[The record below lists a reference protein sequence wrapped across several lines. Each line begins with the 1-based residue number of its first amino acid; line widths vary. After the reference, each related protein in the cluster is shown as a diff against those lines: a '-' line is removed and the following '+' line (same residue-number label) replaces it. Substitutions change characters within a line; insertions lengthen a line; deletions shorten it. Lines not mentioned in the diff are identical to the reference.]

1 MNIIQVGS
9 YPLSADCIHGGVE
22 SSVYGL
28 TQALVR
34 AGHTVDVFDNPRI
47 GGKDTCERKGL
58 LTIHRYANTGR
69 HNEDAMQR
77 CKEIFRDIVAL
88 HPEIIHI
95 HGTGKLSGTIYE
107 AAQNY
112 GIPVVLT
119 VHGLLHE
126 EKKQALRRKFSLKH
140 LYQYIV
146 QTRSE
151 MDVLNRASRIIVDT
165 PYVERMLTQ
174 YRQKG
179 KLTQLPEIHVIPQ
192 GISAVYYGLSCAE
205 EGNTILSVGSIS
217 PRKGHLYT
225 VKIFNTLRD
234 RGIYA
239 KLRIL
244 GSLADSN
251 YYDKLTKT
259 IQKSPYCTD
268 ITLETNV
275 SQEDVFM
282 AYKSAKLFVLHSQE
296 ESQGIVF
303 AEAMAT
309 GMPVVATKVGGIP
322 DVVEN
327 GKVGFLCEFGDT
339 LSMAECVEQILTDE
353 KMWHTFSQCAR
364 EVAQIYDWD
373 KIADQI
379 SILYKEVKL
388 CSNTQN
394 A

>member
-1 MNIIQVGS
+1 MNIIQVGN

-34 AGHTVDVFDNPRI
+34 AGHTVDVFDYPRI
-47 GGKDTCERKGL
+47 GGKDASERLGL
-58 LTIHRYANTGR
+58 LTIHRYANTGK

-77 CKEIFRDIVAL
+77 GKEIFRDIVAL
-88 HPEIIHI
+88 HPNAVHV
-95 HGTGKLSGTIYE
+95 HGTGKLSGAIYE

-192 GISAVYYGLSCAE
+192 GISAAYYDLSCAKE
-205 EGNTILSVGSIS
+205 SNTILSVGSIS

-225 VKIFNTLRD
+225 IKMFNTLREK
-234 RGIYA
+234 GVKA
-239 KLRIL
+239 KLRII
-244 GSLADSN
+244 GSLADNN
-251 YYDKLTKT
+251 YYALLTKA
-259 IQKSPYCTD
+259 IQESPYCTD
-268 ITLETNV
+268 IRLETNV
-275 SQEDVFM
+275 SQEELYA

-309 GMPVVATKVGGIP
+309 GMPVVATKVGGVP

-327 GKVGFLCEFGDT
+327 GQDGFLCEFGDAI
-339 LSMAECVEQILTDE
+339 SMAVMVEDIFTDE
-353 KMWHTFSQCAR
+353 KVWQSFSQYAKQ
-364 EVAQIYDWD
+364 AALKYDWD
-373 KIADQI
+373 KIAGQI
-379 SILYKEVKL
+379 CELYK
-388 CSNTQN
+388 
-394 A
+394 

>member
-34 AGHTVDVFDNPRI
+34 AGHTVDVFDCPRI
-47 GGKDTCERKGL
+47 GRKDASERMGL
-58 LTIHRYANTGR
+58 LTIHRYANNGK

-77 CKEIFRDIVAL
+77 GKEIFRDVVAL
-88 HPEIIHI
+88 HPDVVHV
-95 HGTGKLSGTIYE
+95 HGTGKMSGAIYE

-126 EKKQALRRKFSLKH
+126 EKKQALRRKLSLKH

-174 YRQKG
+174 YQQKG
-179 KLTQLPEIHVIPQ
+179 RLAQLPEIYVIPQ
-192 GISAVYYGLSCAE
+192 GISAEYYDLSCAKE
-205 EGNTILSVGSIS
+205 SNTILSVGSIS

-225 VKIFNTLRD
+225 IKMFNVLREKGVK
-234 RGIYA
+234 A
-239 KLRIL
+239 KLRFI
-244 GSLADSN
+244 GSLADNN
-251 YYDKLTKT
+251 YYALLTKA
-259 IQKSPYCTD
+259 IQESPYCSD

-275 SQEDVFM
+275 SQEELFA

-309 GMPVVATKVGGIP
+309 GMPVVATKVGGVP

-327 GKVGFLCEFGDT
+327 GKDGFLCEFGDAI
-339 LSMAECVEQILTDE
+339 SMAVMVEDILTDE
-353 KMWHTFSQCAR
+353 KVWQSFSQHAKQT
-364 EVAQIYDWD
+364 AKKYDWD
-373 KIADQI
+373 KIAEQI
-379 SILYKEVKL
+379 YELYK
-388 CSNTQN
+388 
-394 A
+394 

>member
-34 AGHTVDVFDNPRI
+34 SGHTVDVFDYPRI
-47 GGKDTCERKGL
+47 GGNDASERNGL
-58 LTIHRYANTGR
+58 LTIHRYANTGK

-77 CKEIFRDIVAL
+77 GKEIFRDIVAL
-88 HPEIIHI
+88 HPNAVHV
-95 HGTGKLSGTIYE
+95 HGTGKLSGAIYE

-126 EKKQALRRKFSLKH
+126 EKKQALRRKLSLKH

-165 PYVERMLTQ
+165 PYVERMLTKYQ
-174 YRQKG
+174 QKG
-179 KLTQLPEIHVIPQ
+179 KLVQLPEIYVIPQ
-192 GISAVYYGLSCAE
+192 GISAAYYDLSCAKE
-205 EGNTILSVGSIS
+205 SNTILSIGSIS

-225 VKIFNTLRD
+225 IKMFNVLREKGVK
-234 RGIYA
+234 A
-239 KLRIL
+239 KLRII
-244 GSLADSN
+244 GSFADNN
-251 YYDKLTKT
+251 YYALLTKA
-259 IQKSPYCTD
+259 IQESPYCTD
-268 ITLETNV
+268 IRLETNV
-275 SQEDVFM
+275 SQEELFA

-309 GMPVVATKVGGIP
+309 GMPIVATNVGGIP
-322 DVVEN
+322 YVVES
-327 GKVGFLCEFGDT
+327 GKSGLLCDFGET
-339 LSMAECVEQILTDE
+339 RSMAEMVERLLTDQQLWNSFSQYAQTTARKYDWSFIVKQIL
-353 KMWHTFSQCAR
+353 Q
-364 EVAQIYDWD
+364 
-373 KIADQI
+373 
-379 SILYKEVKL
+379 LYKTK
-388 CSNTQN
+388 
-394 A
+394 

>member
-34 AGHTVDVFDNPRI
+34 AGHTVDVFDYPRI
-47 GGKDTCERKGL
+47 GGNDASERKGL
-58 LTIHRYANTGR
+58 LTIHRYANTGK

-77 CKEIFRDIVAL
+77 GKEIFRDIVAL
-88 HPEIIHI
+88 HPNAVHV
-95 HGTGKLSGTIYE
+95 HGTGKLSGAIYE

-179 KLTQLPEIHVIPQ
+179 KLTQLPKIYVIPQ
-192 GISAVYYGLSCAE
+192 GISAAYYDLSCTQ
-205 EGNTILSVGSIS
+205 EGKIILSVGSIS

-225 VKIFNTLRD
+225 IKMFNALREK
-234 RGIYA
+234 GIKA
-239 KLRIL
+239 KLRFI
-244 GSLADSN
+244 GSLADNN
-251 YYDKLTKT
+251 YYAQLTKS
-259 IQKSPYCTD
+259 IQESPYCKD
-268 ITLETNV
+268 IRLETNV
-275 SQEDVFM
+275 SQEELFV
-282 AYKSAKLFVLHSQE
+282 AYKTSKLFVLHSQE

-309 GMPVVATKVGGIP
+309 GMPVVATKVGGVSE
-322 DVVEN
+322 VVED
-327 GKVGFLCEFGDT
+327 GKDGFLCEFGDAI
-339 LSMAECVEQILTDE
+339 SMAIMVEDILTDE
-353 KMWHTFSQCAR
+353 KVWQSLSKHAKQA
-364 EVAQIYDWD
+364 AKKYDWD
-373 KIADQI
+373 KIAEEI
-379 SILYKEVKL
+379 CKLYKAK
-388 CSNTQN
+388 
-394 A
+394 

>member
-34 AGHTVDVFDNPRI
+34 AGHTVDVFDYPRI
-47 GGKDTCERKGL
+47 GGKDASERKGL
-58 LTIHRYANTGR
+58 LTIHRYANTGK

-77 CKEIFRDIVAL
+77 GKEIFRDIVAL
-88 HPEIIHI
+88 HPDVVHV
-95 HGTGKLSGTIYE
+95 HGTGKLSGAIYE

-126 EKKQALRRKFSLKH
+126 EKKQALRHKLSLKH

-174 YRQKG
+174 YQQKG
-179 KLTQLPEIHVIPQ
+179 KLAQLPEIHVIPQ
-192 GISAVYYGLSCAE
+192 GISAAYYDLSCAKE
-205 EGNTILSVGSIS
+205 SNTILSVGSIS

-225 VKIFNTLRD
+225 VKMFNALREK
-234 RGIYA
+234 GVKA
-239 KLRIL
+239 KLHFI
-244 GSLADSN
+244 GSLADNN
-251 YYDKLTKT
+251 YYALLTKA
-259 IQKSPYCTD
+259 IRESPYCSD

-275 SQEDVFM
+275 SQEELFA
-282 AYKSAKLFVLHSQE
+282 AYKSAKVFVLHSQE
-296 ESQGIVF
+296 ESQGIVL

-309 GMPVVATKVGGIP
+309 GMPVVATNVGGIP
-322 DVVEN
+322 DVVES
-327 GKVGFLCEFGDT
+327 GRAGFLCEFGDSHT
-339 LSMAECVEQILTDE
+339 MAEMAERILTE
-353 KMWHTFSQCAR
+353 QKLWNSFSQYAKS
-364 EVAQIYDWD
+364 AALKYDWD
-373 KIADQI
+373 KIAEQI
-379 SILYKEVKL
+379 IQLYKAK
-388 CSNTQN
+388 
-394 A
+394 

>member
-34 AGHTVDVFDNPRI
+34 AGHTVDVFDYPRI
-47 GGKDTCERKGL
+47 GGKDASERLGL
-58 LTIHRYANTGR
+58 LTIHRYANTGK
-69 HNEDAMQR
+69 HNEDAMLR
-77 CKEIFRDIVAL
+77 GKEIFRDIVAL
-88 HPEIIHI
+88 HPNAVHV
-95 HGTGKLSGTIYE
+95 HGTGKLSGAIYE

-192 GISAVYYGLSCAE
+192 GISAAYYDLSCAKE
-205 EGNTILSVGSIS
+205 SNTILSVGSIS

-225 VKIFNTLRD
+225 IKMFNVLREKGVK
-234 RGIYA
+234 A
-239 KLRIL
+239 KLRII
-244 GSLADSN
+244 GSLADNN
-251 YYDKLTKT
+251 YYALLTKA
-259 IQKSPYCTD
+259 IQESPYCTD
-268 ITLETNV
+268 IRLETNV
-275 SQEDVFM
+275 SQEELFA

-309 GMPVVATKVGGIP
+309 GMPVIATTVGGVP

-327 GKVGFLCEFGDT
+327 GKDGFLCEFGDAI
-339 LSMAECVEQILTDE
+339 SMAVMVEDILSDE
-353 KMWHTFSQCAR
+353 KVWQSFSQYAKQ
-364 EVAQIYDWD
+364 AALKYDWD
-373 KIADQI
+373 KIAEQI
-379 SILYKEVKL
+379 CELYK
-388 CSNTQN
+388 
-394 A
+394 

>member
-34 AGHTVDVFDNPRI
+34 AGHTVDVFDYPRI
-47 GGKDTCERKGL
+47 GGRDASERLGL
-58 LTIHRYANTGR
+58 LTIHRYANTGK

-77 CKEIFRDIVAL
+77 GKEIFRDIVAL
-88 HPEIIHI
+88 HPNAVHV
-95 HGTGKLSGTIYE
+95 HGTGKLSGAIYE

-179 KLTQLPEIHVIPQ
+179 KLTQLPKIYVIPQ
-192 GISAVYYGLSCAE
+192 GISAAYYDLSCTQ
-205 EGNTILSVGSIS
+205 EGKIILSVGSIS

-225 VKIFNTLRD
+225 IKMFNALREK
-234 RGIYA
+234 GIKA
-239 KLRIL
+239 KLRFI
-244 GSLADSN
+244 GSLADNN
-251 YYDKLTKT
+251 YYAQLTKS
-259 IQKSPYCTD
+259 IQESPYCKD
-268 ITLETNV
+268 IRLETNV
-275 SQEDVFM
+275 SQEELFV
-282 AYKSAKLFVLHSQE
+282 AYKTSKLFVLHSQE

-309 GMPVVATKVGGIP
+309 GMPVVATKVGGVSE
-322 DVVEN
+322 VVED
-327 GKVGFLCEFGDT
+327 GKDGFLCEFGDAI
-339 LSMAECVEQILTDE
+339 SMAIMVEDILTDE
-353 KMWHTFSQCAR
+353 KVWQSLSKHAKQA
-364 EVAQIYDWD
+364 AKKYDWD
-373 KIADQI
+373 KIAEEI
-379 SILYKEVKL
+379 CKLYKAK
-388 CSNTQN
+388 
-394 A
+394 